1 MPTSTPAAA
10 EQLRECLKPYAPGT
24 RFTKEQLET
33 LLTDK
38 FGSVPSTLNLLDY
51 CYHQTDKRKA
61 KGPHFFLKI
70 VKGRGESAATEFLY
84 VGESYTPPTIEEV
97 IEAYK
102 MHLTAEQP
110 SENIDQMEHYKWECI
125 HHYQEVAESTS
136 NSAEDFPK
144 FYENGYA
151 WAGKKFYSN
160 YTKQMDGG
168 NLLASG
174 QYFAYDM
181 FCKLAR
187 FDPEAMHALY
197 WGIFDS
203 SKPYRQRFL
212 AFKNGCDAVL
222 GRYNETLP
230 DGKKYDNHYQDLR
243 AFSVYLTFEQ
253 PEQYYLYKWT
263 VYWAF
268 RNLMGPWAEP
278 ETAPAGETKN
288 LELCSALSEKI
299 LQAVLADPELQQM
312 SRARLG
318 PDCYQD
324 EQFHILV
331 EDIMFFGS
339 WTNAAATIYL
349 DNLKKGSDVPLNTI
363 LYGPPGTGKTYH
375 TVHYA
380 LSIVEDKPLKIIQR
394 EPYDALLTRYQ
405 QHRRNGRI
413 TFTTFHQSFSYED
426 FVEGIR
432 PRMATPGEGAASDLT
447 YEIKPGIFRAICE
460 RARQH
465 ADEKHVIVI
474 DEINRGNISK
484 IFGELITLLEPP
496 RRCGER
502 EETHVTLPYSGEDFT
517 VPKNIYL
524 LGTMNTADRSITGID
539 TALRRRFDFVEM
551 MPDPKVLEGIHV
563 QDLSLSALLQRMNLR
578 IEALYDREHTI
589 GPAYFLPLR
598 ENPSVRNLAHI
609 FRNKILPLLQ
619 EYFFD
624 DYEKI
629 CLVLGIDP
637 GHPGPHPL
645 ISARKVDWAGLF
657 PGTADMEARTLYTIH
672 PEAFYDLDAY
682 RSILGGD
689 GSHAQQND
697 SDPH

>member
-1 MPTSTPAAA
+1 MPNATLSVS
-10 EQLRECLKPYAPGT
+10 EQLRECLKPVLPGT
-24 RFTKEQLET
+24 RLTKADVEALCAKKYE
-33 LLTDK
+33 
-38 FGSVPSTLNLLDY
+38 SAPAELNLLDY
-51 CYHQTDKRKA
+51 CYYQTNKKT
-61 KGPHFFLKI
+61 KGPHFFLRIIK
-70 VKGRGESAATEFLY
+70 KDETSDFLY
-84 VGESYTPPTIEEV
+84 VGESYMPPTIEEV
-97 IEAYK
+97 LEAYK
-102 MHLTAEQP
+102 MHLTAKAD
-110 SENIDQMEHYKWECI
+110 NVNLYEHYKWECI
-125 HHYQEVAESTS
+125 QHYKEISQSIS
-136 NSAEDFPK
+136 DSAADFSK
-144 FYENGYA
+144 FYEEGYA
-151 WAGKKFYSN
+151 WAGKKYFSN

-168 NLLASG
+168 NLLSSG
-174 QYFAYDM
+174 RYFAYDR

-187 FDPEAMHALY
+187 FDPEAMRALY

-203 SKPYRQRFL
+203 SKPLSQRFKEFR
-212 AFKNGCDAVL
+212 AGCENVRT
-222 GRYNETLP
+222 RYNEASP
-230 DGKKYDNHYQDLR
+230 IDGKMTGHYQDLH

-253 PEQYYLYKWT
+253 PEKYYLYRWS
-263 VYWAF
+263 VYRDF
-268 RNLMGPWAEP
+268 KKLMGQWAEP
-278 ETAPAGETKN
+278 DNEQDAPKDTLGLYTD
-288 LELCSALSEKI
+288 LSEKV
-299 LQAVLADPELQQM
+299 LQAILADPELQQM
-312 SRARLG
+312 SRERLG

-331 EDIMFFGS
+331 QDIMFFGS

-349 DNLKKGSDVPLNTI
+349 DNLKRGTDVPLNTI

-375 TVHYA
+375 TVQYA
-380 LSIVEDKPLKIIQR
+380 LAIVEDKPLKAIER

-405 QHRRNGRI
+405 RHRQDGRI

-432 PRMATPGEGAASDLT
+432 PTMTAPEGGAASDLT
-447 YEIKPGIFRAICE
+447 YEIKPGVFQALCE

-465 ADEKHVIVI
+465 ADQKYVIVI

-484 IFGELITLLEPP
+484 IFGELITLLELP

-517 VPKNIYL
+517 VPKNVYL

-551 MPDPKVLEGIHV
+551 MPDAKVLEDIQV
-563 QDLSLSALLQRMNLR
+563 QDLSIAALLQCINLR

-589 GPAYFLPLR
+589 GHAYFLPLR

-609 FRNKILPLLQ
+609 FQNKILPLLQ
-619 EYFFD
+619 EYFYD

-637 GHPGPHPL
+637 NHLGPHQL
-645 ISARKVDWAGLF
+645 ISARKIDWSGLF
-657 PGTADMEARTLYTIH
+657 PGTLDMEERTIYTIH

-682 RSILGGD
+682 RSILGGS

-697 SDPH
+697 SYAH